1 MKASEIRIKSKQEI
15 MDEIIASKREML
27 NLQFQ
32 WQAGETK
39 DTTQKRK
46 IKRKVARMK
55 TVLREI
61 ELGLSQESRI
71 QG

>member
-1 MKASEIRIKSKQEI
+1 MKASEIRTKSTQEI
-15 MDEIIASKREML
+15 MDEINACKREML

-46 IKRKVARMK
+46 IRRKVARMK
-55 TVLREI
+55 TILSEI
-61 ELGLSQESRI
+61 ELGLSQKNRTQE
-71 QG
+71 

>member
-1 MKASEIRIKSKQEI
+1 MKASEIRIKSNQEI
-15 MDEIIASKREML
+15 MDEIIACKREML

-46 IKRKVARMK
+46 IRRKVARMK
-55 TVLREI
+55 TVQREI
-61 ELGLSQESRI
+61 ELGLYRVSGSQE
-71 QG
+71 